1 MRPKLNLDGLNEQQR
16 QEVIEQ
22 YEEWVA
28 GQLDDYF
35 AQPLTADVNEEQQE
49 ALEYIL
55 ES

>member
-28 GQLDDYF
+28 GQLEDYF
-35 AQPLTADVNEEQQE
+35 AQPVTADVGDEQEE